1 MLENAW
7 GSSPGPHELPTD
19 ISPFQIS
26 IMSGL
31 TIVVLTMIERHPSAT
46 VIRKSWGKKGVI
58 TCKTWKLHSAPGGHT
73 ARLRGERESARE
85 IERASAP
92 GWGVSVF
99 LGVGC
104 SARVSTYSLLV
115 NLKHKSRN

>member
-73 ARLRGERESARE
+73 ARLRGERERARVRLS
-85 IERASAP
+85 ERALLA
-92 GWGVSVF
+92 GGF
-99 LGVGC
+99 LFFLELGVVLGFPL
-104 SARVSTYSLLV
+104 TLYW
-115 NLKHKSRN
+115 